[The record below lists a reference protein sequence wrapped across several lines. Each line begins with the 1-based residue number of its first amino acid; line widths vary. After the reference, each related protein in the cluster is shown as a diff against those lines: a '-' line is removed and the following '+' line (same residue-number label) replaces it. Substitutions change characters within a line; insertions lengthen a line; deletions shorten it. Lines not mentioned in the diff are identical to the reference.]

1 MIRATKNET
10 ISVGAKQRHAGG
22 AVFFNVFPRSQLYET
37 VDDTL
42 GTIVE
47 KQDAF
52 DLHTATFSV
61 FPGNAFNGTFEG
73 P

>member
-10 ISVGAKQRHAGG
+10 ISASAKQRHNLGG
-22 AVFFNVFPRSQLYET
+22 ALVGVYPRSQLYET

-42 GTIVE
+42 GTIAE

-52 DLHTATFSV
+52 DLHTLAFSD
-61 FPGNAFNGTFEG
+61 FPSNAFNGTFE
-73 P
+73 